1 MTTLAYI
8 PSPPQGVWFLGPI
21 PIRAYALCILTGILV
36 ACWWGTS
43 RWMARG
49 GRRED
54 VVDVALIAVPFGL
67 VGGRLYHV
75 ATDWRTYFGGQG
87 RSPIHAL
94 FIWEGGLGIWGAV
107 ALGGVGAW
115 IGCRRKGIPLPA
127 FGDAIAPPVLL
138 ASAIGRFGNYFNQ
151 ELFGR
156 ETNHWWGLRLYE
168 RVRDGAVDNVY
179 GVSDGRPWIGGEMNL
194 TGKLVHPTFLY
205 EACWNVAIVLVLVVL
220 DRRFK
225 IGHGRLFALY
235 VAGYSLG
242 RLGLEFVRIDPAT
255 TIGGYR
261 VNVYTSSLLII
272 AGLAYFLFVKK
283 GKEAPEEIE
292 AGRKDL
298 PEAEE
303 GQAAESEPASGQ
315 KSAFVKEAASKQ
327 EESDGESEEP
337 APTSDIHSSEV
348 GSTAK
353 SD

>member
-36 ACWWGTS
+36 ACWWGTK
-43 RWMARG
+43 RWMLRG

-54 VVDVALIAVPFGL
+54 VVDVALLAVPFGL

-115 IGCRRKGIPLPA
+115 LACRSKGVPLPA
-127 FGDAIAPPVLL
+127 FADAIAPPVLL

-156 ETNHWWGLRLYE
+156 ETNHWWGLQLYE

-194 TGKLVHPTFLY
+194 TGRLVHPTFLY
-205 EACWNVAIVLVLVVL
+205 EACWNVALVLALVAL
-220 DRRFK
+220 DRWFK

-261 VNVYTSSLLII
+261 VNVYTSSLLIV
-272 AGLAYFLFVKK
+272 AGLAYFLFAKR
-283 GKEAPEEIE
+283 GKEHPGKIE
-292 AGRKDL
+292 ADRKDPPGVARGQVFG
-298 PEAEE
+298 PEPEV
-303 GQAAESEPASGQ
+303 GQ
-315 KSAFVKEAASKQ
+315 KSPFVKDRDSEQ
-327 EESDGESEEP
+327 EGSDEESEES
-337 APTSDIHSSEV
+337 ASTSDIHSSEV
-348 GSTAK
+348 GATGK

>member
-21 PIRAYALCILTGILV
+21 PIRAYALCILAGILL
-36 ACWWGTS
+36 ACWWGTH

-54 VVDVALIAVPFGL
+54 VVDVALFAVPFGL

-87 RSPIHAL
+87 RSPVHAL

-107 ALGGVGAW
+107 ALGAVGAW

-127 FGDAIAPPVLL
+127 FGDALAPPILA

-156 ETNHWWGLRLYE
+156 ETNHWWGLQLYE
-168 RVRDGAVDNVY
+168 RIRDGAVDNVY
-179 GVSDGRPWIGGEMNL
+179 GVSDGRPWIGVIGETTL
-194 TGKLVHPTFLY
+194 SGKLVHPTFLY
-205 EACWNVAIVLVLVVL
+205 EACWNLAVVLALVVL

-235 VAGYSLG
+235 VVGYSIG
-242 RLGLEFVRIDPAT
+242 RLALEFVRIDPAT
-255 TIGGYR
+255 RIFGYR
-261 VNVYTSSLLII
+261 VNVFTSGLLII
-272 AGLAYFLFVKK
+272 AGLVYFLLAKK
-283 GKEAPEEIE
+283 GREDPDEIE
-292 AGRKDL
+292 AGRADG
-298 PEAEE
+298 PAEEPEEAAEEQEPTAEPEAASEQEEPAEEAEE
-303 GQAAESEPASGQ
+303 PRS
-315 KSAFVKEAASKQ
+315 
-327 EESDGESEEP
+327 
-337 APTSDIHSSEV
+337 TSDIHSPEV
-348 GSTAK
+348 GSTDK